1 MILLF
6 DRFVTGLRAAAL
18 ASLLSVSWA
27 GSVSAVER
35 LTIELPLLDVN
46 VSLNL
51 KGARTTAEL
60 IEANP
65 DLQELDQAGDGSVS
79 RLLAQLLTAPLPQ
92 RTSSVLEQ
100 SVGHPLLEQA
110 LLAASDLV
118 KVEGLPADTSG
129 RVLSDALQ
137 AAYRDGEPNL
147 LGLLRRVPG
156 ESLSIDFQA
165 LAFNAKRLQTNQD
178 DARALVKQGI
188 ATAPASTSL
197 AESGSDGWTRAQIR
211 FPVSHR
217 PEPLDITVLTPE
229 RTSNGKLVVISHG
242 LWDEPGSFEGWGR
255 LLAAN
260 GYTVLLPSHPGSDAE
275 QQKDL
280 LSGVAAP
287 PSSEEL
293 RFRPMDVSAL
303 LDGVEAG
310 NLLSGQQI
318 SVNDAAVVGHS
329 WGATAALQLSGLQ
342 TTSRKLKTRCQD
354 PRDPDRN
361 LSWVLQCSW
370 LSGADQGS
378 LADPRVKAAVVVSP
392 PMRLLFDETSGPSL
406 QAKVL
411 LVSGTNDWVVPPDPE
426 AVVPLKGGNPLAN
439 GHRLVLAAGGSHFNL
454 WAPADQKEPPILGPM
469 ILAWIN
475 EQLAVPSSHTFSGGG
490 WGNTTVPLVDV
501 TGQL

>member
-1 MILLF
+1 MNLFF
-6 DRFVTGLRAAAL
+6 DRTVKGVRAVSW
-18 ASLLSVSWA
+18 ASLLTVSLA

-35 LTIELPLLDVN
+35 LKIELPLLDIN
-46 VSLNL
+46 LSLNL

-65 DLQELDQAGDGSVS
+65 DLKELDQAGDGSVS
-79 RLLAQLLTAPLPQ
+79 RLLAQFLTAPLPQ
-92 RTSSVLEQ
+92 STPGVLDQ

-110 LLAASDLV
+110 LLTASELV

-129 RVLSDALQ
+129 QMLSDALQ
-137 AAYRDGEPNL
+137 AAYRDGEPNV
-147 LGLLRRVPG
+147 LGLLRHVPG
-156 ESLSIDFQA
+156 DSLSIDFQA
-165 LAFNAKRLQTNQD
+165 LAFNAKRLQANQD
-178 DARALVKQGI
+178 DARSLVKQGT
-188 ATAPASTSL
+188 ATAPAPKSL
-197 AESGSDGWTRAQIR
+197 AESGSEGWTRAEIR
-211 FPVSHR
+211 FSVGHR
-217 PEPLDITVLTPE
+217 SEPLDITVLTPQ

-260 GYTVLLPSHPGSDAE
+260 GYTVFLPDHPGSDAK
-275 QQKDL
+275 QQKQLFDGA
-280 LSGVAAP
+280 SPP

-293 RFRPMDVSAL
+293 RFRPLDVSAL

-310 NLLSGQQI
+310 TLLSGQQI
-318 SVNDAAVVGHS
+318 SVNDVAVVGHS

-342 TTSRKLKTRCQD
+342 TTSRKLKMRCQD

-378 LADPRVKAAVVVSP
+378 LADPRVKAAVVVSA
-392 PMRLLFDETSGPSL
+392 PMRLLFDESSGPSL

-411 LVSGTNDWVVPPDPE
+411 LVSGTKDWVVPSDPE
-426 AVVPLKGGNPLAN
+426 AVVPLRGGQPLAN
-439 GHRLVLAAGGSHFNL
+439 GHRLVLASGGSHFNL
-454 WAPADQKEPPILGPM
+454 WAPADQKESPILGPM

-475 EQLAVPSSHTFSGGG
+475 EQLAVPSPHTFSGGG

>member
-1 MILLF
+1 MILFF
-6 DRFVTGLRAAAL
+6 DRFVSGVRAAAF
-18 ASLLSVSWA
+18 ASLLSISWA

-137 AAYRDGEPNL
+137 AAYRDGEPNV

-156 ESLSIDFQA
+156 KSLSIDFQA
-165 LAFNAKRLQTNQD
+165 LAFSAKRLQTNQD
-178 DARALVKQGI
+178 DARALVKQAI
-188 ATAPASTSL
+188 ATAPAPTSL

-260 GYTVLLPSHPGSDAE
+260 GYTVLLPSHPGSDAD

-318 SVNDAAVVGHS
+318 SVNDVAVVGHS

-392 PMRLLFDETSGPSL
+392 PMRLLFDESSGPSL

-411 LVSGTNDWVVPPDPE
+411 LVSGTKDWVVPSGPE
-426 AVVPLKGGNPLAN
+426 AVVPLKEGNPLAN
-439 GHRLVLAAGGSHFNL
+439 GHRLVLASGGSHFNL
-454 WAPADQKEPPILGPM
+454 WAPADQKEAPILGPL

-490 WGNTTVPLVDV
+490 WGHASVPLVDV

>member
-1 MILLF
+1 MIVFF
-6 DRFVTGLRAAAL
+6 DRCVEGVRAAAL
-18 ASLLSVSWA
+18 ASLFSISLA

-35 LTIELPLLDVN
+35 LTFELPLLDVN
-46 VSLNL
+46 ISLNL
-51 KGARTTAEL
+51 KGARTTEEL

-65 DLQELDQAGDGSVS
+65 DLQELDQVGDGSVS
-79 RLLAQLLTAPLPQ
+79 QLLAQFLTAPLPQ
-92 RTSSVLEQ
+92 STSSVLEQ

-110 LLAASDLV
+110 LLAASGLV
-118 KVEGLPADTSG
+118 KVEGLPTDTSG

-165 LAFNAKRLQTNQD
+165 LAFNAKRLQANQD
-178 DARALVKQGI
+178 EARALVKQGI
-188 ATAPASTSL
+188 ASSPAPTSL
-197 AESGSDGWTRAQIR
+197 AESGSDGWTRAERR
-211 FPVSHR
+211 FVVSHR
-217 PEPLDITVLTPE
+217 SEPLDIIVLTP
-229 RTSNGKLVVISHG
+229 RLTSNGKLVVISHG

-260 GYTVLLPSHPGSDAE
+260 GYSVLLPSHPGSNAD

-280 LSGVAAP
+280 LSGAAAP

-293 RFRPMDVSAL
+293 RFRPLDVSAL

-310 NLLSGQQI
+310 TLLSGQQI
-318 SVNDAAVVGHS
+318 AVSDVAVVGHS

-392 PMRLLFDETSGPSL
+392 PMRLLFDESSGPSL

-411 LVSGTNDWVVPPDPE
+411 LVSGTRDWVVPSDPE
-426 AVVPLKGGNPLAN
+426 AVVPLQGGKPLVN
-439 GHRLVLAAGGSHFNL
+439 GHRLVLASGGSHFNL
-454 WAPADQKEPPILGPM
+454 WAPANQKESPILGPM

-475 EQLAVPSSHTFSGGG
+475 EQLAVPSSFTFSGGG

>member
-1 MILLF
+1 MILFF
-6 DRFVTGLRAAAL
+6 DRCVAGVRAAAF
-18 ASLLSVSWA
+18 ASLLSISWA

-35 LTIELPLLDVN
+35 LTIELPLLDIN

-137 AAYRDGEPNL
+137 AAYRDGEPNV

-156 ESLSIDFQA
+156 KSLSIDFQA
-165 LAFNAKRLQTNQD
+165 LAFSAKRLQTNQD
-178 DARALVKQGI
+178 DARALVKQAI
-188 ATAPASTSL
+188 ATAPAPTSL

-217 PEPLDITVLTPE
+217 PEPIDITVLTPE

-260 GYTVLLPSHPGSDAE
+260 GYTVLLPSHPGSDAD

-318 SVNDAAVVGHS
+318 SVNDVAVVGHS

-354 PRDPDRN
+354 LRDPDRN

-411 LVSGTNDWVVPPDPE
+411 LVSGTSDWVVPSDPE
-426 AVVPLKGGNPLAN
+426 AVMPLKGGNSLAN

-454 WAPADQKEPPILGPM
+454 WAPADQKEPPILGPV

>member
-1 MILLF
+1 MTF
-6 DRFVTGLRAAAL
+6 FSDRWSDGVRSAAL
-18 ASLLSVSWA
+18 VSVLSVSFA

-35 LTIELPLLDVN
+35 LTIDLPLLDVN

-137 AAYRDGEPNL
+137 AAYRDGEPNV

-156 ESLSIDFQA
+156 KSLSIDFQA
-165 LAFNAKRLQTNQD
+165 LVFSAKRLQTNQD

-260 GYTVLLPSHPGSDAE
+260 GYTVLLPSHPGSDAD

-329 WGATAALQLSGLQ
+329 WGATAALQLSGLK

-501 TGQL
+501 TRQL

>member
-1 MILLF
+1 MILSL
-6 DRFVTGLRAAAL
+6 DRCMGGIRAVAL
-18 ASLLSVSWA
+18 SSLLSVSLA

-35 LTIELPLLDVN
+35 LEIEIPVLDIN
-46 VSLNL
+46 LSLNL

-60 IEANP
+60 IESNP

-79 RLLAQLLTAPLPQ
+79 RLLSQFLTAPLPQ
-92 RTSSVLEQ
+92 RTSSVLKQ

-110 LLAASDLV
+110 LLAASELV

-137 AAYRDGEPNL
+137 AAYRDGEPNV

-165 LAFNAKRLQTNQD
+165 LTYYAKRLQLQHN
-178 DARALVKQGI
+178 DALALVRQGT
-188 ATAPASTSL
+188 ATAPASRSL
-197 AESGSDGWTRAQIR
+197 AESGSKGWTRADLR
-211 FPVSHR
+211 FAVGHR
-217 PEPLDITVLTPE
+217 PEPLDIILFTPQ
-229 RTSNGKLVVISHG
+229 RRSNGKLVVISHG

-260 GYTVLLPSHPGSDAE
+260 GYTVLLPDHPGSDAK
-275 QQKDL
+275 QQKKFFDGA
-280 LSGVAAP
+280 SPP

-293 RFRPMDVSAL
+293 RFRPLDVSAL

-310 NLLSGQQI
+310 TLLAGQQI
-318 SVNDAAVVGHS
+318 SVNDVAVVGHS

-342 TTSRKLKTRCQD
+342 TTSRKLKMRCQD

-361 LSWVLQCSW
+361 ISWALQCSW

-392 PMRLLFDETSGPSL
+392 PMRLLFDESSGRSL

-411 LVSGTNDWVVPPDPE
+411 LVSGTKDWVVPSDPE
-426 AVVPLKGGNPLAN
+426 AVVPLKVGEPLAN
-439 GHRLVLAAGGSHFNL
+439 GHRLVLASGGSHFNL
-454 WAPADQKEPPILGPM
+454 WAPADQKESPILGPM

-475 EQLAVPSSHTFSGGG
+475 EQLAVPSSYTFSGGG

>member
-6 DRFVTGLRAAAL
+6 DRCVAGVRAAAF

-137 AAYRDGEPNL
+137 AAYRDGEPNV

-156 ESLSIDFQA
+156 KSLSIDFQA
-165 LAFNAKRLQTNQD
+165 LAFAAKRLQTNQD

-260 GYTVLLPSHPGSDAE
+260 GYTVLLPSHPGSDAD

-329 WGATAALQLSGLQ
+329 WGATAALQLSGLK

>member
-6 DRFVTGLRAAAL
+6 DRFVAGLRAAAF

-137 AAYRDGEPNL
+137 AAYRDGEPNV

-156 ESLSIDFQA
+156 KSLSIDFQA
-165 LAFNAKRLQTNQD
+165 LAFAAKRLQTNQD

-260 GYTVLLPSHPGSDAE
+260 GYTVLLPSHPGSDAD

-329 WGATAALQLSGLQ
+329 WGATAALQLSGLK

-439 GHRLVLAAGGSHFNL
+439 GHGLVLAAGGSHFNL

-501 TGQL
+501 TRQL

>member
-1 MILLF
+1 MTFSMNSLI
-6 DRFVTGLRAAAL
+6 RGLSTTAI
-18 ASLLSVSWA
+18 ASFLSLSFL
-27 GSVSAVER
+27 GSASAVER
-35 LTIELPLLDVN
+35 LRLNLPLLDMD

-51 KGARTTAEL
+51 KGASTTQEL
-60 IEANP
+60 IESNP

-79 RLLAQLLTAPLPQ
+79 RLLVQLLSAPLPQ
-92 RTSSVLEQ
+92 KTTRVLEQ

-110 LLAASDLV
+110 LLAASELV

-147 LGLLRRVPG
+147 LGLLRHVPG
-156 ESLSIDFQA
+156 ESLSIDLQA
-165 LAFNAKRLQTNQD
+165 LAYYAKRLRDNQD
-178 DARALVKQGI
+178 DARALVKQVT
-188 ATAPASTSL
+188 ATAPAPQSL
-197 AESGSDGWTRAQIR
+197 AESGAEGWVREELRLA
-211 FPVSHR
+211 VGHR
-217 PEPLDITVLTPE
+217 SEPLEITALTPKQ
-229 RTSNGKLVVISHG
+229 RANGKLVVISHG
-242 LWDEPGSFEGWGR
+242 LWDEPDSFEGWGR

-260 GYTVLLPSHPGSDAE
+260 GYTVLLPTHPGSDAG
-275 QQKDL
+275 QQRDL
-280 LSGVAAP
+280 LSGAAAL
-287 PSSEEL
+287 PSAEEL
-293 RFRPMDVSAL
+293 RFRPLDVSAL

-310 NLLSGQQI
+310 TLLSGAPI
-318 SVNDAAVVGHS
+318 SVDEVAVVGHS

-354 PRDPDRN
+354 PRDPERN

-411 LVSGTNDWVVPPDPE
+411 MVSGTKDWVVPPDAE
-426 AVVPLKGGNPLAN
+426 AVVPLRGGNPLAN
-439 GHRLVLAAGGSHFNL
+439 GHRLVLASGGSHFNL
-454 WAPADQKEPPILGPM
+454 WAPADQKEAPILGPL

-475 EQLAVPSSHTFSGGG
+475 EQLAVPSSLTFSGGD
-490 WGNTTVPLVDV
+490 WGNASVPLMDV

>member
-6 DRFVTGLRAAAL
+6 DRCVAGLRAAAF

-137 AAYRDGEPNL
+137 AAYRDGEPNV

-156 ESLSIDFQA
+156 KSLSIDFQA
-165 LAFNAKRLQTNQD
+165 LAFAAKRLQTNQD

-260 GYTVLLPSHPGSDAE
+260 GYTVLLPSHPGSDAD

-329 WGATAALQLSGLQ
+329 WGATAALQLSGLK

>member
-1 MILLF
+1 
-6 DRFVTGLRAAAL
+6 
-18 ASLLSVSWA
+18 
-27 GSVSAVER
+27 
-35 LTIELPLLDVN
+35 
-46 VSLNL
+46 
-51 KGARTTAEL
+51 
-60 IEANP
+60 
-65 DLQELDQAGDGSVS
+65 
-79 RLLAQLLTAPLPQ
+79 
-92 RTSSVLEQ
+92 
-100 SVGHPLLEQA
+100 
-110 LLAASDLV
+110 
-118 KVEGLPADTSG
+118 
-129 RVLSDALQ
+129 
-137 AAYRDGEPNL
+137 
-147 LGLLRRVPG
+147 
-156 ESLSIDFQA
+156 
-165 LAFNAKRLQTNQD
+165 
-178 DARALVKQGI
+178 
-188 ATAPASTSL
+188 
-197 AESGSDGWTRAQIR
+197 
-211 FPVSHR
+211 
-217 PEPLDITVLTPE
+217 
-229 RTSNGKLVVISHG
+229 

-260 GYTVLLPSHPGSDAE
+260 GYAVLLPSHPGSDAD

-280 LSGVAAP
+280 LSGAAAP

-318 SVNDAAVVGHS
+318 SVDDVAVVGHS

-411 LVSGTNDWVVPPDPE
+411 LVSGTNDWVVPSDPE

-475 EQLAVPSSHTFSGGG
+475 EQLAVPSPHTFSGGG

>member
-1 MILLF
+1 VILFF
-6 DRFVTGLRAAAL
+6 DRLVSGVRAAAF
-18 ASLLSVSWA
+18 ASLLSISWA

-137 AAYRDGEPNL
+137 AAYRDGEPNV

-156 ESLSIDFQA
+156 KSLSIDFQA
-165 LAFNAKRLQTNQD
+165 LAFSAKRLQTNQD

-188 ATAPASTSL
+188 ATAPAPRSL

-260 GYTVLLPSHPGSDAE
+260 GYAVLLPSHPGSDAD

-280 LSGVAAP
+280 LSGAAAP

-318 SVNDAAVVGHS
+318 SVDDVAVVGHS

-411 LVSGTNDWVVPPDPE
+411 LVSGTNDWVVPSDPE

-475 EQLAVPSSHTFSGGG
+475 EQLAVPSPHTFSGGG

>member
-1 MILLF
+1 MILFF
-6 DRFVTGLRAAAL
+6 DRFVSGVRAAAF
-18 ASLLSVSWA
+18 ASLLSISWA

-60 IEANP
+60 IKANP

-137 AAYRDGEPNL
+137 AAYRDGEPNV

-156 ESLSIDFQA
+156 KSLSIDFQA
-165 LAFNAKRLQTNQD
+165 LAFSAKRLQTNQD

-188 ATAPASTSL
+188 ATAPAPTSL

-229 RTSNGKLVVISHG
+229 KTSNGKLVVISHG

-260 GYTVLLPSHPGSDAE
+260 GYAVLLPSHPGSDAD

-280 LSGVAAP
+280 LSGAAAP

-318 SVNDAAVVGHS
+318 SVDDVAVVGHS

-411 LVSGTNDWVVPPDPE
+411 LVSGTNDWVVPSDPE

-475 EQLAVPSSHTFSGGG
+475 EQLAVPSPHTFSGGG

>member
-1 MILLF
+1 MTF
-6 DRFVTGLRAAAL
+6 FSDRCSDGVRSAAL
-18 ASLLSVSWA
+18 ASVLSVSLA

-35 LTIELPLLDVN
+35 LTIDLPLLDVN

-79 RLLAQLLTAPLPQ
+79 RLLGQFLTAPLPQ

-110 LLAASDLV
+110 LLTASQLV

-129 RVLSDALQ
+129 QMLSDALQ
-137 AAYRDGEPNL
+137 AAYRDGEPNV

-165 LAFNAKRLQTNQD
+165 LAFNAKRLRDNQD
-178 DARALVKQGI
+178 DARALVQKG
-188 ATAPASTSL
+188 TAMTPAPKSL
-197 AESGSDGWTRAQIR
+197 AESGAEGWTRAEIR
-211 FPVSHR
+211 FPVAHR
-217 PEPLDITVLTPE
+217 SEALDITVLTPE
-229 RTSNGKLVVISHG
+229 GTSNGKLVVISHG
-242 LWDEPGSFEGWGR
+242 LWDEPESFEGWGR

-260 GYTVLLPSHPGSDAE
+260 GYTVLLPSHPGSDAD

-280 LSGVAAP
+280 LSGAAAP
-287 PSSEEL
+287 PNPEEL

-310 NLLSGQQI
+310 TLLVAEQI
-318 SVNDAAVVGHS
+318 AIDDVAVVGHS
-329 WGATAALQLSGLQ
+329 WGATAAMQLSGLQ

-354 PRDPDRN
+354 LRDPARN

-392 PMRLLFDETSGPSL
+392 PMRLLFDESSGPNL

-411 LVSGTNDWVVPPDPE
+411 LVSGTKDWVVPSDPE

-439 GHRLVLAAGGSHFNL
+439 GHRLVLASGGTHFNL
-454 WAPADQKEPPILGPM
+454 WAPVDQKEAPILGPL
-469 ILAWIN
+469 ILAWLN

-490 WGNTTVPLVDV
+490 WGHASVPLVDV

>member
-6 DRFVTGLRAAAL
+6 DRCVAGLRAAAF

-137 AAYRDGEPNL
+137 AAYRDGEPNV

-156 ESLSIDFQA
+156 KSLSIDFQA
-165 LAFNAKRLQTNQD
+165 LAFAAKRLQTNQD

-260 GYTVLLPSHPGSDAE
+260 GYTVLLPSHPGSDAD

-329 WGATAALQLSGLQ
+329 WGATAALQLSGLK

-475 EQLAVPSSHTFSGGG
+475 QQLAVPSPYTFSGGG

>member
-1 MILLF
+1 
-6 DRFVTGLRAAAL
+6 
-18 ASLLSVSWA
+18 
-27 GSVSAVER
+27 
-35 LTIELPLLDVN
+35 
-46 VSLNL
+46 
-51 KGARTTAEL
+51 
-60 IEANP
+60 
-65 DLQELDQAGDGSVS
+65 
-79 RLLAQLLTAPLPQ
+79 
-92 RTSSVLEQ
+92 
-100 SVGHPLLEQA
+100 
-110 LLAASDLV
+110 LAASDLV

-137 AAYRDGEPNL
+137 AAYRDGEPNV

-156 ESLSIDFQA
+156 KSLSIDFQA
-165 LAFNAKRLQTNQD
+165 LAFSAKRLQTNQD

-188 ATAPASTSL
+188 ATAPAPRSL

-260 GYTVLLPSHPGSDAE
+260 GYAVLLPSHPGSDAD

-280 LSGVAAP
+280 LSGAAAP

-318 SVNDAAVVGHS
+318 SVDDVAVVGHS

-411 LVSGTNDWVVPPDPE
+411 LVSGTNDWVVPSDPE

-475 EQLAVPSSHTFSGGG
+475 EQLAVPSPHTFSGGG
-490 WGNTTVPLVDV
+490 WGNTNVPLVDV
-501 TGQL
+501 TGKL

>member
-1 MILLF
+1 MILFF
-6 DRFVTGLRAAAL
+6 DRLVSGVRAAAF
-18 ASLLSVSWA
+18 ASLLSISWA

-137 AAYRDGEPNL
+137 AAYRDGEPNV

-156 ESLSIDFQA
+156 KSLSIDFQA
-165 LAFNAKRLQTNQD
+165 LAFSAKRLQTNQD

-188 ATAPASTSL
+188 ATAPAPTFL

-229 RTSNGKLVVISHG
+229 KTSNGKLVVISHG

-260 GYTVLLPSHPGSDAE
+260 GYAVLLPSHPGSDAA

-280 LSGVAAP
+280 LSGAAAP
-287 PSSEEL
+287 PSAEEL
-293 RFRPMDVSAL
+293 RFRPLDVSAL

-310 NLLSGQQI
+310 TLLSGQQI
-318 SVNDAAVVGHS
+318 SVDDVAVVGHS

-411 LVSGTNDWVVPPDPE
+411 LVSGTNDWVVPSDPE

-475 EQLAVPSSHTFSGGG
+475 EQLAVPSPHTFSGGG

>member
-1 MILLF
+1 MIIFL
-6 DRFVTGLRAAAL
+6 DRCVDGIRTAAL
-18 ASLLSVSWA
+18 ASLLSLSFA

-35 LTIELPLLDVN
+35 LTIELPLLDVY

-51 KGARTTAEL
+51 RGARTTAEL
-60 IEANP
+60 IEASP
-65 DLQELDQAGDGSVS
+65 DLKELDQAGDGSVS
-79 RLLAQLLTAPLPQ
+79 RLLAQFLTAPLPE
-92 RTSSVLEQ
+92 RTSSVLEH

-110 LLAASDLV
+110 LLAASELV

-129 RVLSDALQ
+129 RVLSDALA
-137 AAYRDGEPNL
+137 AAYREGEPNL

-156 ESLSIDFQA
+156 DSLSIDFQA
-165 LAFNAKRLQTNQD
+165 LARYAKRLKDNQD
-178 DARALVKQGI
+178 DARALVKQGT
-188 ATAPASTSL
+188 AAAPAPTSL
-197 AESGSDGWTRAQIR
+197 AESGSEGWTRAEIR
-211 FPVSHR
+211 FAVGHR
-217 PEPLDITVLTPE
+217 SEPLDITVLTPQ
-229 RTSNGKLVVISHG
+229 RMSNGKLVVISHG

-260 GYTVLLPSHPGSDAE
+260 GYAVLLPSHPGSDAA

-280 LSGVAAP
+280 LSGAAAP
-287 PSSEEL
+287 PSAEEL
-293 RFRPMDVSAL
+293 RFRPLDVSAL

-310 NLLSGQQI
+310 TLLSGQQI
-318 SVNDAAVVGHS
+318 SVDDVAVVGHS

-411 LVSGTNDWVVPPDPE
+411 LVSGTNDWVVPSDPE

-475 EQLAVPSSHTFSGGG
+475 EQLAVPSPHTFSGGG

-501 TGQL
+501 TGRL

>member
-1 MILLF
+1 MTFFF
-6 DRFVTGLRAAAL
+6 DRWAVVVRSL
-18 ASLLSVSWA
+18 AFASVMSVSFV

-35 LTIELPLLDVN
+35 LTIDLPIWDVN

-65 DLQELDQAGDGSVS
+65 DLQELDRVGDGSVS
-79 RLLAQLLTAPLPQ
+79 RLLAQFLTAPLPK
-92 RTSSVLEQ
+92 RTSSVFEQ

-110 LLAASDLV
+110 LLTASELV

-129 RVLSDALQ
+129 QMLSDALQ

-165 LAFNAKRLQTNQD
+165 LSYNAKRLRANQD
-178 DARALVKQGI
+178 DARALVEQGT
-188 ATAPASTSL
+188 AMAPAPKSL
-197 AESGSDGWTRAQIR
+197 AESGAEGWTRAEIR
-211 FPVSHR
+211 FPVAHR
-217 PEPLDITVLTPE
+217 SEVLDITVLTPE
-229 RTSNGKLVVISHG
+229 ATSNGKLVVISHG
-242 LWDEPGSFEGWGR
+242 LWDEPESFEGWGR

-260 GYTVLLPSHPGSDAE
+260 GYTVLLPSHPGSDAD

-280 LSGVAAP
+280 LSGAAALP
-287 PSSEEL
+287 NPEEL
-293 RFRPMDVSAL
+293 RFRPLDVSAL

-310 NLLSGQQI
+310 TLLVGQQI
-318 SVNDAAVVGHS
+318 AIDDVAVVGHS
-329 WGATAALQLSGLQ
+329 WGATAAIQLSGLQ
-342 TTSRKLKTRCQD
+342 TTSSKLKTRCQD
-354 PRDPDRN
+354 PLDSARN

-370 LSGADQGS
+370 LSGADQES

-392 PMRLLFDETSGPSL
+392 PMNLLFDESSGSSL

-411 LVSGTNDWVVPPDPE
+411 LVSGTNDWVVPSDPE
-426 AVVPLKGGNPLAN
+426 AVVPLKGGKPLAN
-439 GHRLVLAAGGSHFNL
+439 GHRLVLASGGTHFNL
-454 WAPADQKEPPILGPM
+454 WAPVGQKEAPILGPL
-469 ILAWIN
+469 ILSWIN

-490 WGNTTVPLVDV
+490 WGHASVPLVDV

>member
-1 MILLF
+1 MTFLF
-6 DRFVTGLRAAAL
+6 HRWVDGVRAAAM
-18 ASLLSVSWA
+18 ASVFTFLGA

-35 LTIELPLLDVN
+35 LKFDLPLLDVS

-51 KGARTTAEL
+51 KGAGTAAEL

-65 DLQELDQAGDGSVS
+65 DLQELDRAGDGSVS
-79 RLLAQLLTAPLPQ
+79 RLLAQFLTAPLPQ

-110 LLAASDLV
+110 LLAASELV
-118 KVEGLPADTSG
+118 KVEGLPPDTSG
-129 RVLSDALQ
+129 QMLSDSLQ
-137 AAYRDGEPNL
+137 AAYRAGEPHL
-147 LGLLRRVPG
+147 LGMLRRVPG

-165 LAFNAKRLQTNQD
+165 LAFYAKRLRANQD
-178 DARALVKQGI
+178 DARALVQQGT
-188 ATAPASTSL
+188 AMAPAPTSL
-197 AESGSDGWTRAQIR
+197 AESGSEGWSRAEIR
-211 FPVSHR
+211 FAVAHR
-217 PEPLDITVLTPE
+217 SEPLEITMLTPKG
-229 RTSNGKLVVISHG
+229 TSNGKLVVISHG
-242 LWDEPGSFEGWGR
+242 LWDEPDSFEGWGR

-260 GYTVLLPSHPGSDAE
+260 GYTVLLPDHPGSDAK
-275 QQKDL
+275 QQKQL
-280 LSGVAAP
+280 LDGASPP

-293 RFRPMDVSAL
+293 RFRPLDVSAL
-303 LDGVEAG
+303 LDGVQAG
-310 NLLSGQQI
+310 NLLSGQSI
-318 SVNDAAVVGHS
+318 DIDDVAVVGHS

-392 PMRLLFDETSGPSL
+392 PMRLLFDESSGPSL

-411 LVSGTNDWVVPPDPE
+411 LVSGTKDWVVPSDPE
-426 AVVPLKGGNPLAN
+426 AVVPLQGGKPLAN
-439 GHRLVLAAGGSHFNL
+439 GHRLVLASGGSHFNL
-454 WAPADQKEPPILGPM
+454 WAPADQKEAPILGPM

>member
-1 MILLF
+1 MILFF
-6 DRFVTGLRAAAL
+6 DRCVAGLRAAAF

-137 AAYRDGEPNL
+137 AAYRDGEPNV

-156 ESLSIDFQA
+156 KSLSIDFQA
-165 LAFNAKRLQTNQD
+165 LAFAAKRLQTNQD

-260 GYTVLLPSHPGSDAE
+260 GYTVLLPSHPGSDAD

-329 WGATAALQLSGLQ
+329 WGATAALQLSGLK

>member
-6 DRFVTGLRAAAL
+6 DRCVAGLRAAAF

-137 AAYRDGEPNL
+137 AAYRDGEPNV

-156 ESLSIDFQA
+156 KSLSIDFQA
-165 LAFNAKRLQTNQD
+165 LAFAAKRLQTNQD

-217 PEPLDITVLTPE
+217 PEPLDITLLTPE

-260 GYTVLLPSHPGSDAE
+260 GYTVLLPSHPGSDAD

-329 WGATAALQLSGLQ
+329 WGATAALQLSGLK

-501 TGQL
+501 TRQL

>member
-1 MILLF
+1 MTIFF
-6 DRFVTGLRAAAL
+6 DRCMNGFRAAAL
-18 ASLLSVSWA
+18 AFFFSVSLA
-27 GSVSAVER
+27 GSVSAVEQ
-35 LTIELPLLDVN
+35 LKIELPVLDIN

-92 RTSSVLEQ
+92 RTSSLLEQ
-100 SVGHPLLEQA
+100 SVGHPLLEQF
-110 LLAASDLV
+110 LLAASQLV

-129 RVLSDALQ
+129 KLLSDALQ
-137 AAYRDGEPNL
+137 AAYRDGEPNV
-147 LGLLRRVPG
+147 LGLLRRLPG
-156 ESLSIDFQA
+156 ETLSIDFQS
-165 LAFNAKRLQTNQD
+165 LAYYAKRLRAHQD
-178 DARALVKQGI
+178 DARSLVKQGT
-188 ATAPASTSL
+188 ATAPAPQSL
-197 AESGSDGWTRAQIR
+197 AESGAEGWTRAEIR
-211 FPVSHR
+211 FAVAHR
-217 PEPLDITVLTPE
+217 SEPLDITVLTPQ

-260 GYTVLLPSHPGSDAE
+260 GYSVVLPTHPGSDAE
-275 QQKDL
+275 QQRDL
-280 LSGVAAP
+280 LSGAAALP
-287 PSSEEL
+287 GSEEL
-293 RFRPMDVSAL
+293 RLRPLDVSAL

-310 NLLSGQQI
+310 SLLSGQPI
-318 SVNDAAVVGHS
+318 AVDDVAVVGHS
-329 WGATAALQLSGLQ
+329 WGGTAALQLSGLQ

-354 PRDPDRN
+354 PLDPDRN
-361 LSWVLQCSW
+361 LSWMLQCSW

-392 PMRLLFDETSGPSL
+392 PMRLLFDESSGPSL

-411 LVSGTNDWVVPPDPE
+411 LVSGTKDWVVPSDPE
-426 AVVPLKGGNPLAN
+426 AVVPLKGGQPLAN
-439 GHRLVLAAGGSHFNL
+439 GHRLVLASGGSHFNL
-454 WAPADQKEPPILGPM
+454 WAPVDQTEAPILGPV

-490 WGNTTVPLVDV
+490 WGNASVPLVDV

>member
-1 MILLF
+1 
-6 DRFVTGLRAAAL
+6 V
-18 ASLLSVSWA
+18 
-27 GSVSAVER
+27 
-35 LTIELPLLDVN
+35 
-46 VSLNL
+46 
-51 KGARTTAEL
+51 
-60 IEANP
+60 
-65 DLQELDQAGDGSVS
+65 
-79 RLLAQLLTAPLPQ
+79 
-92 RTSSVLEQ
+92 
-100 SVGHPLLEQA
+100 
-110 LLAASDLV
+110 
-118 KVEGLPADTSG
+118 
-129 RVLSDALQ
+129 
-137 AAYRDGEPNL
+137 

-156 ESLSIDFQA
+156 KSLSIDFQA
-165 LAFNAKRLQTNQD
+165 LAFSAKRLQTNQD

-188 ATAPASTSL
+188 ATAPAPTSL

-229 RTSNGKLVVISHG
+229 KTSNGKLVVISHG

-260 GYTVLLPSHPGSDAE
+260 GYAVLLPSHPGSNAD

-280 LSGVAAP
+280 LSGAAAP

-318 SVNDAAVVGHS
+318 SVDDVAVVGHS

-411 LVSGTNDWVVPPDPE
+411 LVSGTNDWVVPSDPE
-426 AVVPLKGGNPLAN
+426 AVVPLKGGNALAN
-439 GHRLVLAAGGSHFNL
+439 GHRLVLASGGSHFNL

-475 EQLAVPSSHTFSGGG
+475 EQLAVPSPHTFSGGG

>member
-1 MILLF
+1 MIFFF
-6 DRFVTGLRAAAL
+6 DRWVDGVCSAAI
-18 ASLLSVSWA
+18 ASLLSVSFA

-51 KGARTTAEL
+51 KGARTSAEL
-60 IEANP
+60 IESNP

-79 RLLAQLLTAPLPQ
+79 RLLGQFLTAPLPQ

-100 SVGHPLLEQA
+100 SVGHPLFEQA
-110 LLAASDLV
+110 LLAASELV
-118 KVEGLPADTSG
+118 KVEGLPVDTSG
-129 RVLSDALQ
+129 RMLSDAFQ

-165 LAFNAKRLQTNQD
+165 LAYYAKRLRANQD
-178 DARALVKQGI
+178 DALVLVQQG
-188 ATAPASTSL
+188 TVMAPAPKSL
-197 AESGSDGWTRAQIR
+197 AESGAEGWTRAEIR
-211 FPVSHR
+211 FPAAHR
-217 PEPLDITVLTPE
+217 SQHLDITVLTPQGA
-229 RTSNGKLVVISHG
+229 SNGKLVVISHG
-242 LWDEPGSFEGWGR
+242 LWDEPDSFEGWGR

-260 GYTVLLPSHPGSDAE
+260 GYTVLLPDHPGSDAK
-275 QQKDL
+275 QQKQL
-280 LSGVAAP
+280 LDGAAP
-287 PSSEEL
+287 PPSAEEL
-293 RFRPMDVSAL
+293 RFRPLDISVL

-310 NLLSGQQI
+310 TLLTGQQI
-318 SVNDAAVVGHS
+318 AIEDVAVVGHS
-329 WGATAALQLSGLQ
+329 WGATTALQLSGLR

-354 PRDPDRN
+354 PLDLDRN

-378 LADPRVKAAVVVSP
+378 LADSRVKGAVVVSP
-392 PMRLLFDETSGPSL
+392 PMRLLFDESSGPSL

-411 LVSGTNDWVVPPDPE
+411 LVSGTKDWVVPSGPE
-426 AVVPLKGGNPLAN
+426 AVVPLKEGNPLAN
-439 GHRLVLAAGGSHFNL
+439 GHRLVLASGGSHFNL
-454 WAPADQKEPPILGPM
+454 WAPADQKEAPILGPL

-490 WGNTTVPLVDV
+490 WGHASVPLVDV

>member
-6 DRFVTGLRAAAL
+6 DRFVAGLRAAAF

-137 AAYRDGEPNL
+137 AAYRDGEPNV

-156 ESLSIDFQA
+156 KSLSIDFQA
-165 LAFNAKRLQTNQD
+165 LAFAAKRLQTNQD

-260 GYTVLLPSHPGSDAE
+260 GYTVLLPSHPGSDAD

-329 WGATAALQLSGLQ
+329 WGATAALQLSGLK

>member
-6 DRFVTGLRAAAL
+6 DRFVAGLRAAAF

-137 AAYRDGEPNL
+137 AAYRDGEPNV

-165 LAFNAKRLQTNQD
+165 LAFAAKRLQTNQD

-260 GYTVLLPSHPGSDAE
+260 GYTVLLPSHPGSDAD

-411 LVSGTNDWVVPPDPE
+411 LVSGPNDWVVPPDPE

-501 TGQL
+501 TRQL

>member
-1 MILLF
+1 MILFF
-6 DRFVTGLRAAAL
+6 DRFVSGVRAAAF
-18 ASLLSVSWA
+18 ASLLSISWA

-137 AAYRDGEPNL
+137 AAYRDGEPNV

-156 ESLSIDFQA
+156 KSLSIDFQA
-165 LAFNAKRLQTNQD
+165 LAFSAKRLQTNQD

-188 ATAPASTSL
+188 ETAPAPTSL

-229 RTSNGKLVVISHG
+229 KTSNGKLVVISHG

-260 GYTVLLPSHPGSDAE
+260 GYAVLLPSHPGSYAD

-280 LSGVAAP
+280 LSGAAAP

-318 SVNDAAVVGHS
+318 SVDDVAVVGHS

-411 LVSGTNDWVVPPDPE
+411 LVSGTNDWVVPSDPE

-475 EQLAVPSSHTFSGGG
+475 EQLAVPSPHTFSGGG

>member
-1 MILLF
+1 MIIFF
-6 DRFVTGLRAAAL
+6 DRCVDGIRTTAL
-18 ASLLSVSWA
+18 ASLLSLSLA

-137 AAYRDGEPNL
+137 AAYRDGEPNV

-156 ESLSIDFQA
+156 KSLSIDFQA
-165 LAFNAKRLQTNQD
+165 LAFAAKRLQTNQD

-260 GYTVLLPSHPGSDAE
+260 GYTVLLPSHPGSDAD

-329 WGATAALQLSGLQ
+329 WGATAALQLSGLK

>member
-1 MILLF
+1 VILFF
-6 DRFVTGLRAAAL
+6 DRFVSGVRAAAF
-18 ASLLSVSWA
+18 ASLLSISWA

-137 AAYRDGEPNL
+137 AAYRDGEPNV

-156 ESLSIDFQA
+156 KSLSIDFQA
-165 LAFNAKRLQTNQD
+165 LAFSAKRLQTNQD

-188 ATAPASTSL
+188 ATAPAPTSL

-260 GYTVLLPSHPGSDAE
+260 GYAVLLPSHPGSDAD

-280 LSGVAAP
+280 LSGAAAP

-310 NLLSGQQI
+310 NLLSG
-318 SVNDAAVVGHS
+318 
-329 WGATAALQLSGLQ
+329 
-342 TTSRKLKTRCQD
+342 TTD
-354 PRDPDRN
+354 
-361 LSWVLQCSW
+361 
-370 LSGADQGS
+370 
-378 LADPRVKAAVVVSP
+378 
-392 PMRLLFDETSGPSL
+392 
-406 QAKVL
+406 
-411 LVSGTNDWVVPPDPE
+411 
-426 AVVPLKGGNPLAN
+426 
-439 GHRLVLAAGGSHFNL
+439 
-454 WAPADQKEPPILGPM
+454 LG
-469 ILAWIN
+469 
-475 EQLAVPSSHTFSGGG
+475 
-490 WGNTTVPLVDV
+490 
-501 TGQL
+501 

>member
-1 MILLF
+1 MIAFL
-6 DRFVTGLRAAAL
+6 DRCMGGIRAAAL
-18 ASLLSVSWA
+18 SSLMSVSFV
-27 GSVSAVER
+27 GSASAVEQ
-35 LTIELPLLDVN
+35 LKIELPVLDIN

-60 IEANP
+60 IAANP
-65 DLQELDQAGDGSVS
+65 DLQELDQAGNGSVS
-79 RLLAQLLTAPLPQ
+79 RLLSQFLTAPLPQ
-92 RTSSVLEQ
+92 RTSSVLKQ

-110 LLAASDLV
+110 LMAASELV
-118 KVEGLPADTSG
+118 KVEGWPADTSG

-137 AAYRDGEPNL
+137 AAYRDGEPNV

-165 LAFNAKRLQTNQD
+165 LTYSAKRLQSHQD
-178 DARALVKQGI
+178 DALALVKQ
-188 ATAPASTSL
+188 ATAMAPAPTSL
-197 AESGSDGWTRAQIR
+197 AESGSQGWTRAELL
-211 FPVSHR
+211 FAVGHR
-217 PEPLDITVLTPE
+217 SEPLDITVLTPQ
-229 RTSNGKLVVISHG
+229 RSSNGKLVVISHG
-242 LWDEPGSFEGWGR
+242 LWDKPGSFEGWGR

-260 GYTVLLPSHPGSDAE
+260 GYTVLLPSHPGSDAD

-293 RFRPMDVSAL
+293 RFRPLDVSAL

-310 NLLSGQQI
+310 TLLSGQQI
-318 SVNDAAVVGHS
+318 SVDDVAVVGHS
-329 WGATAALQLSGLQ
+329 WGATSALQLSGLQ

-392 PMRLLFDETSGPSL
+392 PMRLLFDESSGRSL

-411 LVSGTNDWVVPPDPE
+411 LVSGTKDWVVPSDPE
-426 AVVPLKGGNPLAN
+426 AVVPLKGGKPLAN
-439 GHRLVLAAGGSHFNL
+439 GHRLVLASGGSHFNL
-454 WAPADQKEPPILGPM
+454 WAPADQKEAPILGPM

-490 WGNTTVPLVDV
+490 WGNASVPLVDV

>member
-1 MILLF
+1 VILFF
-6 DRFVTGLRAAAL
+6 DRLVSGVRAAAF
-18 ASLLSVSWA
+18 ASLLSISWA

-137 AAYRDGEPNL
+137 AAYRDGEPNV

-156 ESLSIDFQA
+156 KSLSIDFQA
-165 LAFNAKRLQTNQD
+165 LAFSAKRLQTNQD

-188 ATAPASTSL
+188 ATAPAPRSL

-229 RTSNGKLVVISHG
+229 KTSNGKLVVISHG

-260 GYTVLLPSHPGSDAE
+260 GYAVLLPSHPGSDAD

-280 LSGVAAP
+280 LSGAAAP

-318 SVNDAAVVGHS
+318 SVDDVAVVGHS

-411 LVSGTNDWVVPPDPE
+411 LVSGTNDWVVPSDPE

-475 EQLAVPSSHTFSGGG
+475 EQLAVPSPHTFSGGG